1 VKTNM
6 LLRVGGLTVA
16 PALLGLLLAL
26 GSSHWTAGPVG
37 AQAPATVTLRAN
49 DCTQDCQFQP
59 NATIT
64 IGIGISRDGYAGF
77 QTELFL
83 GAMTYNQRPCEEEVK
98 MEPRSLC
105 LGPTVQTAGQ
115 VIHGGTTGLPPLPL
129 PTSSSDTVVEVQ
141 ATCTQGSHEVLLTHF
156 PSSALGSRLRGPNG
170 EDMPLATSG
179 SRPLNL
185 QDGQGD
191 RQIDIVAALDVQC
204 GTGGPGPQPT
214 SGPGGGVTPGP
225 GQGGATPTP
234 ASTEEALQQA
244 TARAI
249 VQATE
254 TVAAATLAAQTPSG
268 TPTPDGE
275 DGENGDGDESDGD
288 GGGLE
293 PWAWVLIIG
302 GGVAA
307 VAAAGGGYWYWRQ
320 HQAGANEGG
329 DLPPPSTPAAGG
341 DSPPPP
347 ATP

>member
-1 VKTNM
+1 
-6 LLRVGGLTVA
+6 
-16 PALLGLLLAL
+16 LLAL
-26 GSSHWTAGPVG
+26 GGSHWTAGQVG
-37 AQAPATVTLRAN
+37 AQAPATVSLRAN
-49 DCTQDCQFQP
+49 DCTEDCQFQP
-59 NATIT
+59 NASVT
-64 IGIGISRDGYAGF
+64 IGIDISRDGYAGF

-83 GAMTYNQRPCEEEVK
+83 GGMTYNQRPCEEEVK

-105 LGPTVQTAGQ
+105 LGPTVQTANQ

-129 PTSSSDTVVEVQ
+129 PTSSSDTLVEVQ
-141 ATCTQGSHEVLLTHF
+141 ATCTQGPHEVVLTHF

-179 SRPLNL
+179 SRSLNL
-185 QDGQGD
+185 QDGQGE

-214 SGPGGGVTPGP
+214 SGPGGGSTP

-244 TARAI
+244 TARA
-249 VQATE
+249 VAQATQ
-254 TVAAATLAAQTPSG
+254 TVVAATIAAQTPSG
-268 TPTPDGE
+268 TPTPGGE
-275 DGENGDGDESDGD
+275 DGENGNEDGSDGD

-302 GGVAA
+302 GGAAA

-320 HQAGANEGG
+320 HQAGAGGGG
-329 DLPPPSTPAAGG
+329 DLPPPSTPASGG
-341 DSPPPP
+341 DSPPPS